1 VNNFFKYFILLI
13 LLNNCS
19 LDTKSGIWTD
29 KKNIT
34 PQKNNISKIFIK
46 DQPLEKELN
55 PNLKIILSSKLINN
69 SFSNNLTNNNGRVNY
84 DGDLKKVSKFKFSK
98 INNFKYNEPQLIFES
113 DNLIF
118 FDKKG
123 SIIKFDSK
131 SNIIWKKNYYKK
143 NEKKLKPFLIFGQ
156 NSETLIVADDTS
168 KYYAINLIDGNLL
181 WSKYNSS
188 PINSQ
193 IKTHKDKFFMID
205 FNNVLR
211 CFSIKSGN
219 ELWNIK
225 ASNSFI
231 KSEKKLSVIVVNN
244 VLYFNNSTGDIT
256 AVEIATG
263 KMLWQTPTQNSTIYE
278 NTFLLQTSNIV
289 ANNEM
294 LIFSN
299 NKNKFYSINLKTGGL
314 NWTQKINSNLQ
325 SSIVN
330 DLIFTITNEGY
341 LMIIDSKTGNIIR
354 ITDIFSLIKNKKR
367 KKINLVGFIVAKNN
381 IYLTTSHGRLFIID
395 IESGKT
401 KSILKIA
408 NNKISRPYILN
419 KDLFLIKN
427 DSIIKLD

>member
-1 VNNFFKYFILLI
+1 
-13 LLNNCS
+13 
-19 LDTKSGIWTD
+19 
-29 KKNIT
+29 
-34 PQKNNISKIFIK
+34 
-46 DQPLEKELN
+46 
-55 PNLKIILSSKLINN
+55 
-69 SFSNNLTNNNGRVNY
+69 
-84 DGDLKKVSKFKFSK
+84 
-98 INNFKYNEPQLIFES
+98 LIFES

-341 LMIIDSKTGNIIR
+341 LMIIDSKTGNEE
-354 ITDIFSLIKNKKR
+354 DVL
-367 KKINLVGFIVAKNN
+367 LQ
-381 IYLTTSHGRLFIID
+381 LHC
-395 IESGKT
+395 
-401 KSILKIA
+401 
-408 NNKISRPYILN
+408 
-419 KDLFLIKN
+419 
-427 DSIIKLD
+427 